1 MSNIQQITTVKEGK
15 LQLTD
20 IQKKLIASNL
30 KYFTDD
36 QEILLEISKFNEA
49 KFKKDKRTEQQNKYY
64 HKLLDIIC
72 DYIGEEH
79 LKLHNDLKC
88 KFLAKPW
95 VSEDKEYLIVNSTR
109 DLTLKEFGDY
119 LEKVFKWA
127 SEELNLILPS
137 ADYE

>member
-15 LQLTD
+15 LQLTEQQRQ
-20 IQKKLIASNL
+20 IITSNL
-30 KYFTDD
+30 KYFTDG
-36 QEILLEISKFNEA
+36 QEVLLDISKYNEA
-49 KFKKDKRTEQQNKYY
+49 KYKKDKRTEQQNKYY

-72 DYIGEEH
+72 DYTGEEH

-88 KFLAKPW
+88 MFLAKPW
-95 VSEDKEYLIVNSTR
+95 IKEDKEYLVVSSTR

-127 SEELNLILPS
+127 SEELNLNLPS
-137 ADYE
+137 ANYD